1 MKFIVMAVDEC
12 GDDFYVDEIKVPQ
25 TEDMSREECEEFAEF
40 VLLKRMDEYQDRYPE
55 ARNFHL
61 ERPFSD
67 MSFSEL
73 RAYSEMMEA
82 YGEW

>member
-1 MKFIVMAVDEC
+1 MKFVVMAVDEC
-12 GDDFYVDEIKVPQ
+12 GCDFHVDEIKVPQ
-25 TEDMSREECEEFAEF
+25 TEGMGREECEEFAEF
-40 VLLKRMDEYQDRYPE
+40 VLLKRMNDYQDRYPE
-55 ARNFHL
+55 AMNFHL

-73 RAYSEMMEA
+73 RAYNEMMEA